1 MKTAVIYIHGKG
13 GSAAESEHYK
23 HLFPNCDILGLD
35 YKTFSP
41 WETGREIHEE
51 IKRLKKVYDSIILIA
66 NSIGGFFSMNSE
78 IADMVQKAY
87 FISPIV
93 DMELLICNM
102 MKRANVSESELRQKG
117 EISTAFG
124 EDLSWEYL
132 CYIREHPIKWGVPTH
147 ILYGRNDELTSY
159 ETIRKFADCNN
170 ASLTVMETG
179 EHWFHTPEQMDFL
192 DKWIIGH

>member
-1 MKTAVIYIHGKG
+1 MG
-13 GSAAESEHYK
+13 
-23 HLFPNCDILGLD
+23 
-35 YKTFSP
+35 
-41 WETGREIHEE
+41 TGREIHEE

-102 MKRANVSESELRQKG
+102 MKRANVSESEQRQKG

-147 ILYGRNDELTSY
+147 ILYGRNDELTAAEINEDVEDVRRVIEDY
-159 ETIRKFADCNN
+159 GLFDGDED
-170 ASLTVMETG
+170 E
-179 EHWFHTPEQMDFL
+179 
-192 DKWIIGH
+192 

>member
-1 MKTAVIYIHGKG
+1 MG
-13 GSAAESEHYK
+13 
-23 HLFPNCDILGLD
+23 
-35 YKTFSP
+35 
-41 WETGREIHEE
+41 TGREIHEE

-159 ETIRKFADCNN
+159 ETIRKFADWNN

>member
-13 GSAAESEHYK
+13 GSTAESEHYK
-23 HLFPNCDILGLD
+23 HLFPNCVILGLD

-102 MKRANVSESELRQKG
+102 MKRANVSESE
-117 EISTAFG
+117 
-124 EDLSWEYL
+124 
-132 CYIREHPIKWGVPTH
+132 
-147 ILYGRNDELTSY
+147 
-159 ETIRKFADCNN
+159 
-170 ASLTVMETG
+170 
-179 EHWFHTPEQMDFL
+179 
-192 DKWIIGH
+192 